1 VAGSSD
7 VRVSA
12 SSKSIQKRPSAPW
25 GSCCC
30 PSRRLPLGGYP
41 PQKIEN
47 SAAAGGGRRIFNLLR
62 GPRPRP
68 PDGKTQNRAL
78 FPTRRVPPSQ
88 SPPFRR
94 YARSRFAK
102 PQRLPRYSTECSRK
116 LRQVYTPL
124 LPGVATLQLSL
135 GRIAEAGQCCGRG
148 GGGGC
153 APQSNVNVESAFHSI
168 AKTIKGRLDESEG
181 GASRVSAHPPTSL
194 KEFSGG
200 SVAVRDR

>member
-1 VAGSSD
+1 MAGSSD

-30 PSRRLPLGGYP
+30 PSRRLPLGRYP
-41 PQKIEN
+41 QQKIEKMAAG
-47 SAAAGGGRRIFNLLR
+47 SAARHFFNLLL

-102 PQRLPRYSTECSRK
+102 PQNASLARAAIIALSPKWRRGALHPSHAELQRTRFEYASSR
-116 LRQVYTPL
+116 Q
-124 LPGVATLQLSL
+124 SL
-135 GRIAEAGQCCGRG
+135 GWNEACNPPPSCSSRS
-148 GGGGC
+148 C
-153 APQSNVNVESAFHSI
+153 SVSNAAHAPAVQLHSEARALVNGPSCPQW
-168 AKTIKGRLDESEG
+168 L
-181 GASRVSAHPPTSL
+181 L
-194 KEFSGG
+194 
-200 SVAVRDR
+200 